1 MCLVGQ
7 SRNDARWICHRVLLF
22 VDELLP
28 FAHMN
33 RVLIF
38 STTYFP
44 LVGGA
49 EVAMKEITD
58 RLPGWQFDLVCARLQ
73 PGLETT
79 ERIGNVTIHRCGF
92 GNGLDKFLLPL
103 LGVWRACRLVKEGDR
118 IPIWSLM
125 ASYGGFAALAYTWVR
140 PKTRFLLTLQEGDP
154 LEHYAK
160 RAGRLN
166 FLHKKIFRRANAV
179 QAISQFLARWA
190 TDMGFRG
197 TPTVVPN
204 GVDYAKFARRISAEA
219 RAEQRRFM
227 GYDASDTVIVTASR
241 LSKKNAVD
249 DLIRAIA
256 LLPETYKL
264 LVAGVGEDEAM
275 LRSLVS
281 EVGVARR
288 VQFLGK
294 KTHEELPALL
304 QSSDLFCRPSLSE
317 GLGNAF
323 LEAMAAGIPVIA
335 TPVGGIP
342 DFLEDGETGVFCQPH
357 DPASIAAAAQRI
369 QQDAALREKI
379 LVQADALVRDRYD
392 WDGIARRMG
401 DLLASIAQT

>member
-1 MCLVGQ
+1 
-7 SRNDARWICHRVLLF
+7 
-22 VDELLP
+22 
-28 FAHMN
+28 
-33 RVLIF
+33 
-38 STTYFP
+38 
-44 LVGGA
+44 
-49 EVAMKEITD
+49 
-58 RLPGWQFDLVCARLQ
+58 
-73 PGLETT
+73 
-79 ERIGNVTIHRCGF
+79 
-92 GNGLDKFLLPL
+92 
-103 LGVWRACRLVKEGDR
+103 
-118 IPIWSLM
+118 
-125 ASYGGFAALAYTWVR
+125 
-140 PKTRFLLTLQEGDP
+140 LTLQEGDP